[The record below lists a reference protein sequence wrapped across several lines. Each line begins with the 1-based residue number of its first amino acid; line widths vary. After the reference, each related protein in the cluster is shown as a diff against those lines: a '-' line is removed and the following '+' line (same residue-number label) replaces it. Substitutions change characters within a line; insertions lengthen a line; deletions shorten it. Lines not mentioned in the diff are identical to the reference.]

1 MCEGLL
7 YKSNDETVRRKNPL
21 PKKYQRGVKKS
32 VILETNFRES
42 KQLSSPKITQHNQNR
57 ETILGE
63 PPSKKH

>member
-63 PPSKKH
+63 LPSKKH